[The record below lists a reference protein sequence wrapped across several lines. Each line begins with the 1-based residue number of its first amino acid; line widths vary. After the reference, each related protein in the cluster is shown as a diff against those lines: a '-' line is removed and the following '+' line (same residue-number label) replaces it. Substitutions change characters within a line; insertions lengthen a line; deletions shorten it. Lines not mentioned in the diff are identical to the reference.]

1 MSRSAQFSD
10 SPHLPTRALLAYGA
24 LGFPLA
30 FVALPLYVH
39 VPHLYAS
46 ELGLSLAGVGLVL
59 LLVRFGDA
67 LIDPWIGRVSDAQQA
82 SSHYGA
88 RRKLILPALLPLA
101 IGFVLLLS
109 PPAGAGMIWLAV
121 SLLICFIGYSVA
133 TINYHAWGAELANTP
148 AQQGLAVRIT
158 STREGLALCGVI
170 VAAVLPGLFANSD
183 DSGLRALAWLFPPL
197 LGLAALA
204 LWRGVPT
211 SAKSLERR
219 TPTDA
224 LNLRQLLR
232 ADPGFVRLLLVLA
245 TGGVAAAI
253 PATLVLFY
261 IADVLQL
268 GHWQGGFLALYFV
281 AGAGAMPLWVKL
293 ADRFGKVTAWALAMA
308 VAILSF
314 LWAALLGPGDGIAFA
329 LICVASGA
337 ALGAEL
343 ALPPALLAE
352 RLNQRAESA
361 AESQAGSYFGVW
373 NFVNKFSLALA
384 AGAALPLL
392 DALGYKVGAGGTA
405 SGDSLAALAI
415 VYALLP
421 AIIKTLALVLL
432 LRWRN
437 HWEFRA

>member
-1 MSRSAQFSD
+1 M
-10 SPHLPTRALLAYGA
+10 Y
-24 LGFPLA
+24 
-30 FVALPLYVH
+30 

-67 LIDPWIGRVSDAQQA
+67 VIDPWIGRVSDAQQA

-88 RRKLILPALLPLA
+88 RRKLILLALLPLA
-101 IGFVLLLS
+101 IGFVLLLN
-109 PPAGAGMIWLAV
+109 PPAGAGLIWLAV

-148 AQQGLAVRIT
+148 APHGLAVRIT

-170 VAAVLPGLFANSD
+170 VAAVLPGLLSGSEHA
-183 DSGLRALAWLFPPL
+183 GLRSLAWLFPPL
-197 LGLAALA
+197 LGLAALV
-204 LWRGVPT
+204 LWRGVPV
-211 SAKSLERR
+211 SAANTEPQ
-219 TPTDA
+219 TPSA
-224 LNLRQLLR
+224 SPNLRQLLQ

-293 ADRFGKVTAWALAMA
+293 ADRFGKVGAWALAMA

-352 RLNQRAESA
+352 RLNQGASSA
-361 AESQAGSYFGVW
+361 TKSYAGSYFGVW

-392 DALGYKVGAGGTA
+392 DALGYKVGVGGMESPGGTA
-405 SGDSLAALAI
+405 SGNSLVALAI

-421 AIIKTLALVLL
+421 AAIKTLALVLL
-432 LRWRN
+432 LRWRK
-437 HWEFRA
+437 HWEFNA